1 MKLVIVESP
10 TKAKTISRFL
20 GNDFVIE
27 SSYGHVRDLPKSKL
41 GVEVEKDYAPTYIV
55 PPKAKKVIANLKK
68 HAEKAEEIIL
78 ATDEDREGEAI
89 AWHISQALGLGN
101 SKSEARNLKPVQRI
115 VFHEI
120 TKPAIEDALKNP
132 RSLDKHL
139 IDAQQARRVLDR
151 LVGYN
156 LSPLLWKKVMRGL
169 SAGRVQSV
177 AVRLV
182 VDREREREAF
192 KAQEYWSV
200 DACLR
205 RQAELATDKKE
216 TLLASLWKRSG
227 KVLDDLAIGSNE
239 EVDSVLSALEK
250 AAWRVGKIESKEAS
264 RNPSP
269 PFTTSTLQQAA
280 GARLGYS
287 AKQTMVLAQQLYE
300 GVDLP
305 EGREGLITYMRTDSL
320 NLSQFSRERGAE
332 FIVSSFGQNYSA
344 PRAFKTKS
352 KGAQEAHEAIRPTD
366 PFRTPE
372 KVKAYLDSRQLRLYS
387 LIWSRFVASQMAP
400 ARFLSTSGEIETGT
414 EYLFRARGLTLQFD
428 GYLKVWSQKSKEE
441 ILPELSEGEKLE
453 LKELKPERHETQPP
467 PRYSE
472 ATLVKALEEYGIGRP
487 STYAPTLS
495 TIQERGY
502 VERDD
507 QRRLHPT
514 QVGFV
519 VNDLLVE
526 HFPNIVDLN
535 FTANLESE
543 LDEIA
548 EGKMEWV
555 PVIREFYEP
564 FKKSL
569 DEKEESISRTEVV
582 ALRELG
588 TDPETGKPVTV
599 RIGRF
604 GPYVQRGSKEDEEKP
619 DFASLPKGVKIDE
632 LTMADVTK
640 LFELPRKLGTTPEGE
655 EVEVNIGRFGP
666 YVKIGKEYSSIRE
679 DDPHTVTLER
689 ALEIVKEEKERKGKK
704 VIKEFE
710 GSDIK
715 ILDGRYGPYITDGK
729 KNARIPKDKSPEEI
743 TLPVAQEL
751 IEKAPEKG
759 KFKRRFKKS
768 K

>member
-1 MKLVIVESP
+1 
-10 TKAKTISRFL
+10 
-20 GNDFVIE
+20 
-27 SSYGHVRDLPKSKL
+27 
-41 GVEVEKDYAPTYIV
+41 
-55 PPKAKKVIANLKK
+55 
-68 HAEKAEEIIL
+68 
-78 ATDEDREGEAI
+78 
-89 AWHISQALGLGN
+89 
-101 SKSEARNLKPVQRI
+101 
-115 VFHEI
+115 
-120 TKPAIEDALKNP
+120 
-132 RSLDKHL
+132 
-139 IDAQQARRVLDR
+139 
-151 LVGYN
+151 
-156 LSPLLWKKVMRGL
+156 
-169 SAGRVQSV
+169 
-177 AVRLV
+177 
-182 VDREREREAF
+182 
-192 KAQEYWSV
+192 
-200 DACLR
+200 
-205 RQAELATDKKE
+205 
-216 TLLASLWKRSG
+216 
-227 KVLDDLAIGSNE
+227 
-239 EVDSVLSALEK
+239 
-250 AAWRVGKIESKEAS
+250 
-264 RNPSP
+264 
-269 PFTTSTLQQAA
+269 
-280 GARLGYS
+280 
-287 AKQTMVLAQQLYE
+287 
-300 GVDLP
+300 
-305 EGREGLITYMRTDSL
+305 
-320 NLSQFSRERGAE
+320 
-332 FIVSSFGQNYSA
+332 
-344 PRAFKTKS
+344 
-352 KGAQEAHEAIRPTD
+352 
-366 PFRTPE
+366 
-372 KVKAYLDSRQLRLYS
+372 
-387 LIWSRFVASQMAP
+387 
-400 ARFLSTSGEIETGT
+400 
-414 EYLFRARGLTLQFD
+414 
-428 GYLKVWSQKSKEE
+428 
-441 ILPELSEGEKLE
+441 
-453 LKELKPERHETQPP
+453 
-467 PRYSE
+467 
-472 ATLVKALEEYGIGRP
+472 
-487 STYAPTLS
+487 
-495 TIQERGY
+495 
-502 VERDD
+502 
-507 QRRLHPT
+507 
-514 QVGFV
+514 VGFV